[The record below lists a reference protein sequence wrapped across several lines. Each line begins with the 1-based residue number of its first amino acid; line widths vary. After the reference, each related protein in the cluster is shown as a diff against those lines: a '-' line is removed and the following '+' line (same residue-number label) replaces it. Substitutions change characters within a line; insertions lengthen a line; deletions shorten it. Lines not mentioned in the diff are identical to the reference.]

1 MLLHVFPGS
10 PLVPGALPTKHLK
23 GKIFPNLFEISQE
36 IPIHC
41 HIRSSEDTGLTLW
54 EKAGQLVHN
63 AMFVSSETICPMVC
77 FTLTFARSNKFC
89 PPNICAVF
97 SFHPQYISPSNI
109 SQSAPNISYTQQYLV
124 GSQLHSLPNIP
135 STQQNHNPPNNIW
148 WFTIYPRYF
157 FEAIFGGFTIR
168 PIFLLPSTITIHLT
182 IFGG

>member
-1 MLLHVFPGS
+1 M
-10 PLVPGALPTKHLK
+10 
-23 GKIFPNLFEISQE
+23 
-36 IPIHC
+36 
-41 HIRSSEDTGLTLW
+41 
-54 EKAGQLVHN
+54 VHN

-89 PPNICAVF
+89 PPNICAVL
-97 SFHPQYISPSNI
+97 SFHPQCISSSQQFLVGSQFAPNISSNQYLVG